1 MEMDLVQRRTVGF
14 GFSFTQ
20 DRKDFPCQGP
30 GAVGQFCPV
39 QDVQDLCEAP
49 VFMMMQVIIPVFLC
63 MSMFMFMFVSMLMYV
78 AVISDRRRI
87 SEPIEV
93 RHVMVMI
100 FMGCVKLHQKIT
112 GIQAGLFDA
121 ADHHFKPCQRKGRQ
135 GLAQDRFIS
144 AQIQQRS
151 DGHISADAAFAFK
164 IKFLGHFCSGSFLMA
179 RRLIW
184 VAR

>member
-1 MEMDLVQRRTVGF
+1 
-14 GFSFTQ
+14 
-20 DRKDFPCQGP
+20 
-30 GAVGQFCPV
+30 
-39 QDVQDLCEAP
+39 
-49 VFMMMQVIIPVFLC
+49 
-63 MSMFMFMFVSMLMYV
+63 
-78 AVISDRRRI
+78 
-87 SEPIEV
+87 
-93 RHVMVMI
+93 MVMI